1 MPRVDLQKLIE
12 RQMQFEAESTALWNS
27 GADELE
33 DMFRAVEEELY
44 GRRGA
49 LMAALETESGVLVR
63 NAPNIAVASQVHD
76 EVLVVINEIVSVVGH
91 EWLEKWIDQANQR
104 GNKMGVWALRS
115 FGALVRNRSVLTA
128 AFENFAELDGLLITS
143 AMQEGYKVL
152 DMYGTDIAGYFRK
165 EIVRGIIEGLPLQ
178 TPMGSKG
185 DSLVKRLWEGGR
197 IGKGRMRSAAQRA
210 VAIARYELPK
220 IENATYTQKSQ
231 ELGLTHGIN
240 INPLDERT
248 TGICEMATQAGAM
261 TYQEWLDSYGLPPRA
276 KPFHLCRSQI
286 IWGERSWL
294 N

>member
-1 MPRVDLQKLIE
+1 MPRIDLEKLIA
-12 RQMQFEAESTALWNS
+12 RQLEFEVESNALWNAAS
-27 GADELE
+27 DDLE

-49 LMAALETESGVLVR
+49 LLATLETESGALVR

-76 EVLVVINEIVSVVGH
+76 EVLVVIKDVVAAVGH
-91 EWLEKWIDQANQR
+91 EWLEKWINEANKR

-115 FGALVRNRSVLTA
+115 FGSLVRNRSVLTA
-128 AFENFAELDGLLITS
+128 AFENFAELDSLLITS

-152 DMYGTDIAGYFRK
+152 DTYGADIAGYFRK
-165 EIVRGIIEGLPLQ
+165 EVVRSIIEGLPLQ

-220 IENATYTQKSQ
+220 IENATYTHKSQ
-231 ELGLTHGIN
+231 ELGLNYGIN

-261 TYQEWLDSYGLPPRA
+261 TYREWIDSYGLPPRA

-294 N
+294 K